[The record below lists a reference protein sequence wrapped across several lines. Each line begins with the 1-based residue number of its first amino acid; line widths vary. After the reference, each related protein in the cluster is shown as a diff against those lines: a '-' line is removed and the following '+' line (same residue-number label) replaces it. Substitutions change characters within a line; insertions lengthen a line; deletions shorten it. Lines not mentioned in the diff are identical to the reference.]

1 MIDSTQLSWS
11 SFGPVHSPLAPLPT
25 SFSLP
30 SATLLLIWVLKLYR
44 AQLSCCFLSE
54 AFLDPSVRVTFPSYK
69 LSQDCYPLRSLAT
82 VSGFISFKFIFCS
95 VLLLLGRLSHRLGL
109 SDSCLPS
116 IGWVLAQSKHSIT
129 CTEWLNEFECVC
141 VCVCPSPIPR
151 RARNSHSE
159 IFRNFCHM
167 LVWVLL
173 ISISELME
181 NPVSLSLLGV
191 HCGDSSM
198 MRLPHTFLGYLWNK
212 SVPYLWVVCILLSGF
227 SLKDL
232 ENGNCLLITVLET
245 SPFTFHNSEWCD
257 SWFKKQIIE
266 ILENIWWYKEW
277 IL

>member
-1 MIDSTQLSWS
+1 MCKVLQETQSL
-11 SFGPVHSPLAPLPT
+11 
-25 SFSLP
+25 LP
-30 SATLLLIWVLKLYR
+30 SVEVILPDTLLFG
-44 AQLSCCFLSE
+44 FLGITERESSE
-54 AFLDPSVRVTFPSYK
+54 VSKESGH
-69 LSQDCYPLRSLAT
+69 SQ
-82 VSGFISFKFIFCS
+82 
-95 VLLLLGRLSHRLGL
+95 GRWG
-109 SDSCLPS
+109 
-116 IGWVLAQSKHSIT
+116 
-129 CTEWLNEFECVC
+129 CVC